1 MSAAATQTTPA
12 LSAAAP
18 ARGATSVR
26 WLIGARQDLAWFICP
41 ALVCYLMYGLV
52 AWRLVPVYVLLTAWL
67 VLGDTPHVFGTL
79 TRTYFDREERRGRGR
94 LLWGSLALLGVGP
107 ALVAAGQGAAFILL
121 VGLWSHLHQIKQ
133 HYGFAVLY
141 KKKNDDLRPAD
152 NALDQLFMRFGFGFP
167 IADFLMRQP
176 WVVKRLPESLTALL
190 PSVRA
195 ALLFLTLA
203 VVLAW
208 LARQAQ
214 RVWTG
219 PALNVPKC
227 LLLLAALPLHWLVLL
242 SPATPQSIAVVVG
255 VLSPF
260 HTLQY
265 HRLVWFHNRKY
276 TRDNSCR
283 ERHGAA
289 ALLNRRLVYYAAFVL
304 GVSLFY
310 HAVRLGAGRVG
321 GRGVFWTEMLLAFML
336 GHLLVH
342 FYLDSKIWR
351 VRRDPLVGSALALD
365 EGRPDSGAAPLGA
378 VNRCPPTL

>member
-1 MSAAATQTTPA
+1 MSAAATQTSPA
-12 LSAAAP
+12 LAAAH
-18 ARGATSVR
+18 ARGAMSVR

-41 ALVCYLMYGLV
+41 ALVCYMMYALV
-52 AWRLVPVYVLLTAWL
+52 VWRVVPVYALLTAWL

-94 LLWGSLALLGVGP
+94 LLWGSLALLAVGP
-107 ALVAAGQGAAFILL
+107 LMVAAGRGGAFILL

-141 KKKNDDLRPAD
+141 KKKNGDLGRLD

-176 WVVKRLPESLTALL
+176 WAVKRLPESLTAAL
-190 PSVRA
+190 PSLRA
-195 ALLFLTLA
+195 ALLFVTLA
-203 VVLAW
+203 VALAW

-214 RVWTG
+214 RAYAG

-260 HTLQY
+260 YTLQY

-276 TRDNSCR
+276 TRDGACR

-289 ALLNRRLVYYAAFVL
+289 ALLSRRLVYYAAFVL

-310 HAVRLGAGRVG
+310 HAVRAGAGWAG
-321 GRGVFWTEMLLAFML
+321 GRGQFWIEMLLAFML

-351 VRRDPLVGSALALD
+351 VRRDPAVGSALALD
-365 EGRPDSGAAPLGA
+365 GGRDAAGAAPLG